1 MIKPNSD
8 YIKTSRCNRRIASE
22 IMKEKIEQLCGQI
35 KDLLKKNDK
44 EYIIAITPEATY
56 STPGFTFPEY
66 FNNILLDDSEYG
78 FHELLCDDSI
88 DVEWDD
94 FVLDVEEEPIYT
106 NDYYEEDHDD
116 DEDFDEG
123 EYIIYDEITEFLLI
137 AIRIE
142 SDKLVFCV
150 ETTFTDDEQ
159 TACENVE
166 EVSISSLI
174 DNYGDDIVVRA
185 LEAYVRLLSDETKD
199 SSFWKI

>member
-1 MIKPNSD
+1 
-8 YIKTSRCNRRIASE
+8 
-22 IMKEKIEQLCGQI
+22 MKEKIEQLCGQI

-66 FNNILLDDSEYG
+66 FNNIIDDSEYG

-106 NDYYEEDHDD
+106 NAYYEEDHDD

-123 EYIIYDEITEFLLI
+123 EYIIYYEITEFLLI

-150 ETTFTDDEQ
+150 EKTFTDDEQ
-159 TACENVE
+159 TACENVK
-166 EVSISSLI
+166 EVSLSSLVG
-174 DNYGDDIVVRA
+174 DYGDEIVARA
-185 LEAYVRLLSDETKD
+185 LEAYVSLLSDETKN
-199 SSFWKI
+199 SPFWKM

>member
-8 YIKTSRCNRRIASE
+8 YIKTSRCNRRIANE

-66 FNNILLDDSEYG
+66 FNNILDDSEYG

-116 DEDFDEG
+116 DEDFDE
-123 EYIIYDEITEFLLI
+123 EENIIYDEITQFLLI

-159 TACENVE
+159 TACENVK
-166 EVSISSLI
+166 EVSLSSLVG
-174 DNYGDDIVVRA
+174 DYGDEVVARA
-185 LEAYVRLLSDETKD
+185 LEAYVSLLSDETKN
-199 SSFWKI
+199 SPFWKM